1 MSLEIQRHLY
11 GLIPESI
18 AIVSLCFFILI
29 VWNISRWITIK
40 HYLKHH
46 MADMVESELKDKTVY
61 IDKLELENLEMD
73 EELKRNRITLKIIRG
88 ALMGE

>member
-1 MSLEIQRHLY
+1 MIYEFKRHLY

-29 VWNISRWITIK
+29 VWNISRWITIH

-46 MADMVESELKDKTVY
+46 MADMVASELKDKTVY
-61 IDKLELENLEMD
+61 INRLELENLEMD

>member
-1 MSLEIQRHLY
+1 MIYEFQRHLY

-18 AIVSLCFFILI
+18 ALISLCLLIIL
-29 VWNISRWITIK
+29 VWNLSRWITVR
-40 HYLKHH
+40 HYLNHH